1 MKRPWGIFGT
11 VLFVVAAASPAR
23 AQNQSFDDLAKGAE
37 EVRNPMALAALF
49 WAHSAECSKL
59 PDDLAKRQ
67 CEGVREA
74 RLAQIAAATFLVP
87 GDSTALEV
95 GAYDDK
101 QKGVPIKLTGCLAC
115 ASALSIDGAQRFV
128 VGGKGAVAA
137 DGPKVT
143 GPDAHAGVRLFKS
156 ADAAAQWLE
165 YASPR
170 LRAQFLVRV
179 PEKVETWKKGTFEG
193 FKVDVVGYRVYD
205 PCDGTIV
212 AASPKAGDLPADKRY
227 CSGEPVEES
236 PVDAKPEVKPE
247 PVKPRLPSSL
257 SSSDIKEALA
267 PAREA
272 ARKCFEVYGVPGMAH
287 FRITIS
293 GEGAVVGLE
302 QLKRSDFVETPT
314 GECIAKAIK
323 QVVFPKS
330 RKKET
335 TIDYPFMLR

>member
-1 MKRPWGIFGT
+1 MKRTWGIVGT
-11 VLFVVAAASPAR
+11 VFFLVVLAGSAR
-23 AQNQSFDDLAKGAE
+23 AQDKSFGDLAKGADE
-37 EVRNPMALAALF
+37 IRNPNALAALF
-49 WAHSAECSKL
+49 WAHSADCSKL

-67 CEGVREA
+67 CEGVRAA
-74 RLAQIAAATFLVP
+74 RLAQIAGTTFMIP
-87 GDSTALEV
+87 GDTAALRV
-95 GAYDDK
+95 GAYDAK
-101 QKGVPIKLTGCLAC
+101 KKGVPITVSNCLAC
-115 ASALSIDGAQRFV
+115 TNALDVDGASRYV

-137 DGPKVT
+137 DGPQVRA
-143 GPDAHAGVRLFKS
+143 PEAYSGVRQFKS
-156 ADAAAQWLE
+156 ADE
-165 YASPR
+165 ASKWIEHAVPR
-170 LRAQFLVRV
+170 LRTQFLVRV
-179 PEKVETWKKGTFEG
+179 PARLETWKKGNVEG

-212 AASPKAGDLPADKRY
+212 AASPKADALPADKRY
-227 CSGEPVEES
+227 CTGEPVVEQ
-236 PVDAKPEVKPE
+236 PVDKPEVKPE

-257 SSSDIKEALA
+257 DSSDIKQALA

-293 GEGAVVGLE
+293 NEGAVVALE
-302 QLKRSDFVETPT
+302 QLKRSDFVDTPT

-323 QVVFPKS
+323 SVTFPKS